1 MGFSSALQGRAAH
14 DALLNRQEAELKL
27 LETMKRCLAQKA
39 KCDREYAVSLA
50 AVTQQG
56 LKIDRTDD
64 LQGSHIMRAW
74 RGFMEEL
81 EHTAKQ
87 IRSNAE
93 QLETV
98 CHEKLASLYQE
109 KRRVR
114 KQYQEEH
121 TKIATQF
128 SHLTEDVAR
137 KKSEYQK
144 HLDYYKLLRGRFE
157 EHIKSGR
164 SGRKLDDVIDKYQ
177 KACRKLHQAHNEY
190 VLLISEAVEVEKDF
204 RTTLLPG
211 LLEHQQTLQEGF
223 IQAWSNLLSEIA
235 KLSDTTSEKYVEIQR
250 RIDTS
255 ISSINSTEEYREF
268 TDKHKTSP
276 TTPVVFQFDES
287 LVEDSL
293 GKLQANTL
301 TVDNLTVDW
310 LRGRQ
315 VELEGTIKDLQERQ
329 AKLLAEPNGTGTL
342 ATSSSPASSS
352 PVSTPGTK
360 PSTPILNGTGNS
372 NGASGKDSQQIAA
385 NKSSKELNNLRCQER
400 QTMKLVEMIRTALNE
415 VGCEELPSGC
425 DDIAVEHLIENKKSV
440 SQDLSLDSQHNNPS
454 QAGGFFTLR
463 TGNGGSG
470 GGGGGGGG
478 GGVMSMLIDQLRR
491 KSGPPGAAT
500 SGGTGGKAAPRS
512 VGTTPAQTPKPGHRA
527 TAASTVNSVSSPAT
541 ITCERVQ
548 ASLDGFPPHA
558 TNHYQQQQ
566 QEQPQLRP
574 LAPCS
579 SASLYAE
586 LRSVNPEID
595 DEQSFPYPENRISNV
610 YVDMEAYLGMRE
622 LSPDENSS
630 EHACASYT
638 NINSDHLPSLR
649 HEQSSTA
656 HNSQSS
662 PMGDLPNSRTPM
674 LGDDDGERR
683 KYRRLRTMGD
693 RIDDE
698 DDDADTAEELNDS
711 KNNLLREESYD
722 GGDQLDEGPT
732 ESETKYLTMRK
743 RSSPR
748 ADTTTRWKSS
758 IEQHLDVIDALNIK
772 LDEHQRL
779 SARLSEDYEYIRV
792 QTLRREAELIAA
804 AAAAT
809 AASST
814 SSTAVPQRA
823 AAGGTPFEK
832 ANSFREKIKRRIR
845 GAKSSQLS
853 EPVEPETPDKV
864 ANVVES
870 FSGRLRTRIAS
881 QRQFR
886 LMKETDSASP
896 STDRGSITTNGG
908 ASNSAG
914 GRQKKKKRKSSKAHR
929 AFKQQQQ
936 QQQQRSGLKRDTES
950 EQEVYDQPQQL
961 LHPAN
966 TFSEDELLVDE
977 PPRVGSP
984 EQMVK
989 PSGQKFSQTVRA
1001 TWRELLHSTNKVKDS
1016 SINLTNQ
1023 QQQHDRMEEKLDLI
1037 PNQDRP
1043 GLLAIRFTFSDT
1055 ETPEH
1060 HGSRQLDATSSTTGE
1075 GGEYC
1080 VPLLLSQSSDDT
1092 KAPQILSSGDSSH
1105 PAGSNST
1112 TSKLAMN
1119 LKINLKERLTKLV
1132 HKRALMM
1139 GGGGTVPGKSNLLP
1153 LHQPSGEI
1161 CRSCSKR
1168 IVRPGTIHPS
1178 QTVLDFVKEFPGLDI
1193 CNGGHDEDDENDD
1206 CDGDGDNKKADT
1218 ARPGRATESEM
1229 INLEYEDIDVI
1240 TIKSHKLTDHCEGGD
1255 DDNDDDGMTLSTNRP
1270 LHEEEWFHGVLP
1282 REEVVRLL
1290 RNEGDFLV
1298 RETTRNDESQT
1309 VLSVCWNGHKHFIVQ
1324 TTAEGHYRFE
1334 GPAFPS
1340 IQELIVHQYQ
1350 SELPVT
1356 GRSGAVLRKPV
1367 LRERWELS
1375 NDDVILLD
1383 KIGRGNFGDV
1393 YKAKLK
1399 SSKNTLVAVKTCRMT
1414 LPEEQKRKFLQE
1426 GRILK
1431 QYDHP
1436 NIVKLIGICVQKQP
1450 IMIVME
1456 LVAGGSLLMFLRKN
1470 ATTLGQRQM
1479 MGMCRDAAAGM
1490 RYLESKN
1497 CIHRDLAAR
1506 NCLIGSENI
1515 VKISD
1520 FGMSREEEEYIVSG
1534 GMKQIPIKWTAPEA
1548 LNFGKYTS
1556 LCDVW
1561 SYGILVWEIF
1571 SRGDTPYSG
1580 MSNSMARER
1589 IDEGYRMPSPEGA
1602 PPEMYR
1608 LMLKCWSY
1616 EPESRPHFDEI
1627 YTVVDAL
1634 ILCTKD

>member
-1 MGFSSALQGRAAH
+1 MKKNQ
-14 DALLNRQEAELKL
+14 RQEL
-27 LETMKRCLAQKA
+27 
-39 KCDREYAVSLA
+39 
-50 AVTQQG
+50 
-56 LKIDRTDD
+56 
-64 LQGSHIMRAW
+64 
-74 RGFMEEL
+74 
-81 EHTAKQ
+81 
-87 IRSNAE
+87 
-93 QLETV
+93 
-98 CHEKLASLYQE
+98 
-109 KRRVR
+109 
-114 KQYQEEH
+114 
-121 TKIATQF
+121 
-128 SHLTEDVAR
+128 
-137 KKSEYQK
+137 
-144 HLDYYKLLRGRFE
+144 
-157 EHIKSGR
+157 
-164 SGRKLDDVIDKYQ
+164 
-177 KACRKLHQAHNEY
+177 
-190 VLLISEAVEVEKDF
+190 
-204 RTTLLPG
+204 
-211 LLEHQQTLQEGF
+211 
-223 IQAWSNLLSEIA
+223 SNLLAEIA

-255 ISSINSTEEYREF
+255 ISSINSTEEYHEF

-315 VELEGTIKDLQERQ
+315 GELEGTIKDLQERQ

-342 ATSSSPASSS
+342 ATSSTPASSS

-360 PSTPILNGTGNS
+360 PSTPILNGTGS
-372 NGASGKDSQQIAA
+372 TSASGKDSQPMTG

-454 QAGGFFTLR
+454 LAGGFFTLR
-463 TGNGGSG
+463 TGNGGGASS
-470 GGGGGGGG
+470 GGGGGG

-491 KSGPPGAAT
+491 KSGPPGSA
-500 SGGTGGKAAPRS
+500 SGGTS
-512 VGTTPAQTPKPGHRA
+512 
-527 TAASTVNSVSSPAT
+527 ASTVNGVSTPATT

-548 ASLDGFPPHA
+548 ASLDGFSPHA

-566 QEQPQLRP
+566 QQQQLQQQ
-574 LAPCS
+574 LDSCS

-586 LRSVNPEID
+586 LRTVNPEID

-622 LSPDENSS
+622 LSPDENS

-638 NINSDHLPSLR
+638 NINRDQLPPLR
-649 HEQSSTA
+649 HEQASTTQ
-656 HNSQSS
+656 HGSHSS
-662 PMGDLPNSRTPM
+662 PVDSDHNLTNSRTP
-674 LGDDDGERR
+674 LIGDDDGDERR

-693 RIDDE
+693 RIDDDDE
-698 DDDADTAEELNDS
+698 DDDDDVAEELNDS

-722 GGDQLDEGPT
+722 GDQDLGPT

-743 RSSPR
+743 PSPR
-748 ADTTTRWKSS
+748 GDTSRWKSS

-772 LDEHQRL
+772 LNEHQRL

-804 AAAAT
+804 AAAAAAT
-809 AASST
+809 ASST
-814 SSTAVPQRA
+814 TSSVVPQK
-823 AAGGTPFEK
+823 AGGTPFEK

-845 GAKSSQLS
+845 GAKSSQVS
-853 EPVEPETPDKV
+853 DPTEPETPDKA

-870 FSGRLRTRIAS
+870 FSGRLRTRIAA

-896 STDRGSITTNGG
+896 STDRGSVSADRTANGTTN
-908 ASNSAG
+908 SG
-914 GRQKKKKRKSSKAHR
+914 GRKKKKRKSSKTHR
-929 AFKQQQQ
+929 AVRQQL
-936 QQQQRSGLKRDTES
+936 RSGLKRDTES
-950 EQEVYDQPQQL
+950 EQDVYEQPQQL
-961 LHPAN
+961 QPAN

-977 PPRVGSP
+977 RARVGSP
-984 EQMVK
+984 EQMAK
-989 PSGQKFSQTVRA
+989 PGAQKFSQTVRA

-1016 SINLTNQ
+1016 SINLTT
-1023 QQQHDRMEEKLDLI
+1023 QHDRTEEKLDLI
-1037 PNQDRP
+1037 TNQDRT

-1060 HGSRQLDATSSTTGE
+1060 HGSQRDAASA

-1080 VPLLLSQSSDDT
+1080 VPLLLSQPNEAT
-1092 KAPQILSSGDSSH
+1092 TTQIPSSGDTSH
-1105 PAGSNST
+1105 PTSSSGS
-1112 TSKLAMN
+1112 SKLAMN

-1132 HKRALMM
+1132 HKRALM
-1139 GGGGTVPGKSNLLP
+1139 GGGGTGPGKSNIMTLQ
-1153 LHQPSGEI
+1153 QPSGEI

-1168 IVRPGTIHPS
+1168 IVRPGSIHPS
-1178 QTVLDFVKEFPGLDI
+1178 RTVLDFVKEFPGLDI
-1193 CNGGHDEDDENDD
+1193 CNGGHDDEDDDGGD
-1206 CDGDGDNKKADT
+1206 CHDNT
-1218 ARPGRATESEM
+1218 AGVAGRAVESEM

-1240 TIKSHKLTDHCEGGD
+1240 TIKPHKLTEHCEGD
-1255 DDNDDDGMTLSTNRP
+1255 DDNTDGMTLSTNRP

-1627 YTVVDAL
+1627 YTVVEAL